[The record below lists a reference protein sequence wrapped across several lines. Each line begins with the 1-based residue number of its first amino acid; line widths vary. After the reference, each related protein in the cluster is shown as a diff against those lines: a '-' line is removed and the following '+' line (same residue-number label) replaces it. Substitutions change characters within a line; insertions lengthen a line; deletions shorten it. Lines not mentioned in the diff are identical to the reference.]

1 MRSLEQ
7 IIHDNGNDNT
17 PALDTHNLTGRAA
30 PRGVEPEW
38 VPLQSDDPMDDFE
51 DRNYASTFLLDD
63 DDYEPGTEFFGWIDC
78 E

>member
-30 PRGVEPEW
+30 PVGVEPDW
-38 VPLQSDDPMDDFE
+38 VGFLNDSDITDE
-51 DRNYASTFLLDD
+51 EYEEAFLRDD
-63 DDYEPGTEFFGWIDC
+63 DDYEPGTAYFGWIDC

>member
-17 PALDTHNLTGRAA
+17 PALDTHNLTGRAV

-38 VPLQSDDPMDDFE
+38 LPMQSDDPVDEYEALIDADPSDDDF
-51 DRNYASTFLLDD
+51 Y
-63 DDYEPGTEFFGWIDC
+63 PGTEYFGWIDC